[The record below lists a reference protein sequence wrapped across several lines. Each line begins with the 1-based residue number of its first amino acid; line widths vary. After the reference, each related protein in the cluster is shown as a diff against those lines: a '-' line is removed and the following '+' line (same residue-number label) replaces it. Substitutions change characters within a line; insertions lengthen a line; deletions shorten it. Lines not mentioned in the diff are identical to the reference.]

1 MIEYYVAEQS
11 FDENGDRTVIGKE
24 KITEDEINSFL
35 SKFDFMGN
43 INPTRRSYEIA
54 VRNAREYQFYMDHS
68 NLKKQVLDLKT
79 PPEIMGTE
87 INRLIFNFCVSAHSF
102 IDYAQKSAGTIG
114 EAEKK
119 HFIKHTNYLFDNC
132 FSYRF
137 FCKLRNFCAHYSFP
151 ITQITSSV
159 PGVVQ
164 VTSGKEHL
172 LSYDGWGAIVKKDL
186 EKMESEINILEYVDP
201 FLEALT
207 ELLMLIFYYHT
218 PSYLE
223 SLHAYIDLQKKYQV
237 TTPIFIGFDGKQPL
251 ELKPIPIDSVVDD
264 LPLLGNN
271 PYQNAIVSHDGKKLK
286 YRIIPK

>member
-1 MIEYYVAEQS
+1 MIEFYVAEQT

-24 KITEDEINSFL
+24 TITEDEIISFL

-54 VRNAREYQFYMDHS
+54 IRNARQYQFYMDPS
-68 NLKKQVLDLKT
+68 NLKKQVMDLKT
-79 PPEIMGTE
+79 PPEIMAVE
-87 INRLIFNFCVSAHSF
+87 INRLIFNFCVSAQSF
-102 IDYAQKSAGTIG
+102 IDYAKKSAGTIG
-114 EAEKK
+114 AAEKE
-119 HFIKHTNYLFDNC
+119 HFEKYTSHLFDNC

-137 FCKLRNFCAHYSFP
+137 FYKLRNFCAHYSFP
-151 ITQITSSV
+151 ITQITSSD

-186 EKMESEINILEYVDP
+186 EKMDSEINILEYVDP

-218 PSYLE
+218 PFYME
-223 SLHAYIDLQKKYQV
+223 SLHAYTDLQEKFQV
-237 TTPIFIGFDGKQPL
+237 TIPIFISFDGKHPL
-251 ELKPIPIDSVVDD
+251 GLQPIPIKKVIDD
-264 LPLLGNN
+264 LPLLGKN
-271 PYQNAIVSHDGKKLK
+271 PFQDVIISHDGNKLNLT
-286 YRIIPK
+286 IIPK